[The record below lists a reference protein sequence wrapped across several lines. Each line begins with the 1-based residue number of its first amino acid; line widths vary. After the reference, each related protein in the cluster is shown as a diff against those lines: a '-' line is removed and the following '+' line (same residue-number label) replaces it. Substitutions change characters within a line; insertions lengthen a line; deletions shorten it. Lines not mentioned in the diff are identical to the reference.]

1 MVKSFF
7 NRIWKVSL
15 KKRPPLQA
23 DNSYRLISYKT
34 KIDNSVNFKIS
45 FQKLE
50 YTYREMLKIE
60 LSNDFYYSAFG
71 NVE

>member
-1 MVKSFF
+1 MAGVFEKTPTFTSRQFTP
-7 NRIWKVSL
+7 I
-15 KKRPPLQA
+15 
-23 DNSYRLISYKT
+23 ISYKT

-45 FQKLE
+45 SLKLE

-71 NVE
+71 KVE